1 LNFEALASAKV
12 LGYIYSTL
20 LFLPFPMQTP
30 SLVSYIQQLFPALGK
45 QEIAQ
50 AIADK
55 STMLSFGPGKIL
67 MDTGDPIRLIPLVV
81 KGSIKVVR
89 ADDAGHEVLLYY
101 IQPGESCAM
110 TLSSCIKQRHSN
122 VKAVVQQPSEI
133 IGIPADM
140 VYMLSRKYPE
150 WLDFVLES
158 YALRFDELLEMVD
171 EIGFAS
177 LDQRLAKYLRE
188 KSESLGTLVPHIS
201 HQEIA
206 DDLGTAR
213 AVVSRLLKQM
223 ERKGMVKLSRGRIK
237 ILSLML
243 PE

>member
-1 LNFEALASAKV
+1 V
-12 LGYIYSTL
+12 TQ
-20 LFLPFPMQTP
+20 PFFGLIHEQLI
-30 SLVSYIQQLFPALGK
+30 SVIRQLFPLLGNST
-45 QEIAQ
+45 IAQ
-50 AIADK
+50 SIAEK
-55 STMLSFGPGKIL
+55 ATYLTLPAGKIL
-67 MDTGDPIRLIPLVV
+67 METGDHIRLIPLVI

-89 ADDAGHEVLLYY
+89 ADESGHEILLYY
-101 IQPGESCAM
+101 IQPGESCAI
-110 TLSSCIKQRHSN
+110 TLSSCLRNRHSSI
-122 VKAVVQQPSEI
+122 KAVTQQPTEI
-133 IGIPADM
+133 IGLPADYA
-140 VYMLSRKYPE
+140 YMLGRKHPE

-158 YALRFDELLEMVD
+158 YANRFDEVLHMVD

-177 LDQRLAKYLRE
+177 LDHRLAKYLRE
-188 KSESLGTLVPHIS
+188 KSEALGTLVPHIS

-223 ERKGMVKLSRGRIK
+223 ERKGMVKLSRGRIR